1 MGEGQS
7 QAVLRWPEKMVQ
19 PMEQKILSTDKT
31 DKSNRDGQTK
41 TDYSGLFRKFVL
53 IALVSSVVPL
63 LLVGWGIS
71 IHYSIFARSSMLESF
86 RERIARHQKTI
97 ELFLNNQRSSIQLVA
112 QTHTREY
119 LSDIKNL
126 VKTLEAMNH
135 TMKQE
140 YGKTFMDL
148 GIISHTGKHL
158 AYKGPYDLRDIN
170 YAQAFW
176 FKEVMEKGVYI
187 SDMFLGFR
195 KVPHFIIAVSRSE
208 NGQKWILRATI
219 DAEAFRSLVED
230 VKIGNTGEVY
240 LLNREGV
247 FQTRPRFGGN
257 IMDKTSL
264 PVQPFHQGIMVQT
277 IESGNSSKQIVA
289 HVWLKAVRWL
299 LVVKQDYSEAFN
311 SVNHANYATLIF
323 LHLSVLVIL
332 LVSFFITRYMIK
344 IIKKRDKEKNQMNKQ
359 LMQTGKM
366 ASIGELSAGV
376 AHEINNPLGIIMTER
391 QILLDKAGRT
401 PNLDAEFS
409 AQLDKSLSQ
418 INTQIK
424 RCKHTTQ
431 NLLRFSRRTTSRI
444 EEVDLNVFLSEII
457 DLMEREA
464 KSSGIKFFTDFSETL
479 PPILSD
485 PSQLQQVF
493 LNLITNAVDAH
504 DGKPYGS
511 IYISTM
517 AGDQG
522 RSVKVT
528 IADKGAGIRPEH
540 LDKIF
545 DPFFTTKPV
554 GKGTGLGLSI
564 CYSIVKRLGGD
575 ITVESLPEEGTEF
588 SISFPIT
595 PPPSLEKSIGY
606 QTKNN

>member
-1 MGEGQS
+1 MDQN
-7 QAVLRWPEKMVQ
+7 V
-19 PMEQKILSTDKT
+19 LSTDKT
-31 DKSNRDGQTK
+31 DKSTWDGQPK
-41 TDYSGLFRKFVL
+41 ADYSKLFRKYVL

-71 IHYSIFARSSMLESF
+71 IYYSMFARSNMLESF
-86 RERIARHQKTI
+86 QERIARHQKAI
-97 ELFLNNQRSSIQLVA
+97 ELFLNNQRSSIQLIA
-112 QTHTREY
+112 QTHTLEY
-119 LSDIKNL
+119 LSDRVNL
-126 VKTLEAMNH
+126 VKIFEEMNLAM
-135 TMKQE
+135 KKE

-148 GIISHTGKHL
+148 GIISNAGEHL
-158 AYKGPYDLRDIN
+158 AYIGPYDLRDTN

-195 KVPHFIIAVSRSE
+195 KVPHFIIAVSRTE
-208 NGQKWILRATI
+208 NGQNWILRATI

-230 VKIGNTGEVY
+230 VKIGRTGEVY
-240 LLNREGV
+240 LLNSEGV
-247 FQTRPRFGGN
+247 FQTRPRFDGK

-264 PVQPFHQGIMVQT
+264 PAQSFHQGIMVQT
-277 IESGNSSKQIVA
+277 IESGDSQKQIVA
-289 HVWLKAVRWL
+289 HAWLKTVRWM

-311 SVNHANYATLIF
+311 RVNHANRASLIF
-323 LHLSVLVIL
+323 LNLSVLVIL
-332 LVSFFITRYMIK
+332 LVSFFITRHMIK
-344 IIKKRDKEKNQMNKQ
+344 IIKKRDKETDRMNKQ
-359 LMQTGKM
+359 LIQTGKM
-366 ASIGELSAGV
+366 AAIGELSAGV

-391 QILLDKAGRT
+391 QILLDKAEQT
-401 PNLDAEFS
+401 PNPDAGFK
-409 AQLDKSLSQ
+409 AQLDKSL
-418 INTQIK
+418 TQIDTQLK

-444 EEVDLNVFLSEII
+444 EEVDLNAFLKEII

-464 KSSGIKFFTDFSETL
+464 KSSGIKFFADFSEVL

-493 LNLITNAVDAH
+493 LNLITNAVDSH

-511 IYISTM
+511 IYISTT
-517 AGDQG
+517 AEGQG
-522 RSVKVT
+522 RAVKVT

-540 LDKIF
+540 LYKIF

-564 CYSIVKRLGGD
+564 CYSIIKRLGGN
-575 ITVESLPEEGTEF
+575 ITVESEPGAGTAF
-588 SISFPIT
+588 SVLFPIT
-595 PPPSLEKSIGY
+595 PPASLENSIGY
-606 QTKNN
+606 KIKDT